1 MVSEKKN
8 QWKIIILKFS
18 LFSFSLYFDLLF
30 HKINKLE
37 KIREINVKNEK
48 LNF

>member
-1 MVSEKKN
+1 MISKKN

-18 LFSFSLYFDLLF
+18 LFSFSLYFDLLL

-37 KIREINVKNEK
+37 KMREISVKNEK
-48 LNF
+48 WSF